1 MARRVSL
8 KAKRHQGG
16 NAAGS
21 CELFMEY
28 EGMGRSNAGKGYTQ
42 MILREKR
49 AAKVMAKDACTHV
62 TSAPVIATAPHRWMK
77 NIENKFADALRILS
91 LC

>member
-1 MARRVSL
+1 MGRNVVYP
-8 KAKRHQGG
+8 
-16 NAAGS
+16 

-42 MILREKR
+42 MTLREKR

>member
-1 MARRVSL
+1 MGRNVVYP
-8 KAKRHQGG
+8 
-16 NAAGS
+16 

-42 MILREKR
+42 MILQEKR
-49 AAKVMAKDACTHV
+49 VGKVMAKEACPHT
-62 TSAPVIATAPHRWMK
+62 TAAPVTATAPHRWMK